1 MFAALERSVLPGLK
15 AFKMPALAGMAL
27 CGLVAGVVVAVAGLN
42 ALYLSVSLIAC
53 GFVLA
58 DFRIGLVLL
67 ILLLPI
73 SSSQLFPHAMF
84 GITGLNPL
92 NLLLIGTLC
101 ACLLRGL
108 SGGRLQ
114 QFLPRPLLWLYVV
127 PILIAGGIGVRHVG
141 DIASSFGIVPD
152 LVNFTGATGYLIERV
167 AKPLSLVVFAL
178 LVGAAASASEKPERL
193 LIPMVVSIWAIGLI
207 VVAFVAQSGIAL
219 SELASSASRAFL
231 SPLGLHANDQGRLY
245 TMAYAL
251 LLFTWAE
258 SKQPGTRLALLASMG
273 LVITVLVLTFSRGA
287 FVGFILVNVLF
298 LLWRR
303 NMKALVFFMLLA
315 MIALFALPAAVF
327 DRIATGEGEGLNII
341 SAGRINGL
349 WLPLLPEVMRS
360 PIYGSGLGSIMWS
373 EPMRLRG
380 GADVILST
388 HPHSAYLQALLDMG
402 TIGLILLCA
411 YFVHVWR
418 GFRALSRDMALSP
431 LLRGFY
437 QGAAAGLLG
446 MLVSSVT
453 DGSLLPRP
461 EQAFLWLAIGMMY
474 GQQHKRSSR

>member
-1 MFAALERSVLPGLK
+1 
-15 AFKMPALAGMAL
+15 
-27 CGLVAGVVVAVAGLN
+27 
-42 ALYLSVSLIAC
+42 
-53 GFVLA
+53 
-58 DFRIGLVLL
+58 
-67 ILLLPI
+67 
-73 SSSQLFPHAMF
+73 
-84 GITGLNPL
+84 
-92 NLLLIGTLC
+92 
-101 ACLLRGL
+101 
-108 SGGRLQ
+108 
-114 QFLPRPLLWLYVV
+114 
-127 PILIAGGIGVRHVG
+127 
-141 DIASSFGIVPD
+141 
-152 LVNFTGATGYLIERV
+152 
-167 AKPLSLVVFAL
+167 
-178 LVGAAASASEKPERL
+178 
-193 LIPMVVSIWAIGLI
+193 
-207 VVAFVAQSGIAL
+207 
-219 SELASSASRAFL
+219 
-231 SPLGLHANDQGRLY
+231 
-245 TMAYAL
+245 
-251 LLFTWAE
+251 
-258 SKQPGTRLALLASMG
+258 
-273 LVITVLVLTFSRGA
+273 VITVLVLTFSRGA

-474 GQQHKRSSR
+474 GQLHKRSSR